1 MKKIFAP
8 LVAVLAIACIAIG
21 LRAATSETTTDLSRV
36 KVTAYQGTTPL
47 ISMSGADC
55 ASVFYVLPPDV
66 KTRIADEWNKFAPTA
81 PSHGSIAGVKYS
93 FANDDLTLQYK
104 GYQIVATNVSFE
116 MIGRIL
122 ATAE

>member
-8 LVAVLAIACIAIG
+8 LVAVLAIACIATG
-21 LRAATSETTTDLSRV
+21 LRAATSETTTDLAHV

-47 ISMSGADC
+47 LSMSGADC

-66 KTRIADEWNKFAPTA
+66 KTRIAGEWNKFAPTA
-81 PSHGSIAGVKYS
+81 PKHGSIAGVKYA
-93 FANDDLTLQYK
+93 FNNGDLTLQYK
-104 GYQIVATNVSFE
+104 GYKIVATNVSFE